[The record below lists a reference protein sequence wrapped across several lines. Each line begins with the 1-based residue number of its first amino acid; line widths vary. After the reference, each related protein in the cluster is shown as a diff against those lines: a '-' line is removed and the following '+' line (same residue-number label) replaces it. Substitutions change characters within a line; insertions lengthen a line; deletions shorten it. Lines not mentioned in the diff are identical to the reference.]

1 MRISDW
7 SSDVCSS
14 DLHRQ
19 EDEARTT
26 ASIHYAKGGLATML
40 AFSAKNRLPGRTLT
54 AWLAEANWDI
64 DRHHSLFGRIE
75 NVANDELFGEG
86 DPPHEIGRANVRTPV
101 INAHH
106 ECSLMLSK
114 PNHYNIIFLYL

>member
-1 MRISDW
+1 MRRRPPRTTRTDTLFHYTTLFRS
-7 SSDVCSS
+7 
-14 DLHRQ
+14 RQ

-86 DPPHEIGRANVRTPV
+86 DPLHGRAFRVDRKSTRLNSS
-101 INAHH
+101 H
-106 ECSLMLSK
+106 
-114 PNHYNIIFLYL
+114 